1 MSESRDSEV
10 SEGSSPTATEL
21 SIAASANTFGDGSS
35 HRTDSPR
42 TSHEAASTQS
52 LASPTGTVRSDVA
65 NSSNPDSISP
75 TTSGLGEKRKLDS
88 SNSSPEK
95 SKDEDVLAEI
105 ESLDQQIKEVDERLN
120 NQIAAANA
128 CKHQIMAK
136 KRRLEEKL
144 KKKVRRKCQTHFTG
158 GISSFL
164 KHRFKSNYIFYFDLF
179 LDSAY
184 VFVLSFDLLKY

>member
-1 MSESRDSEV
+1 MSESRDSAV

-35 HRTDSPR
+35 HGTNSPR

-52 LASPTGTVRSDVA
+52 LASPNVTDRSDVA

-88 SNSSPEK
+88 SNNSNSSPEK
-95 SKDEDVLAEI
+95 SKDEDVLAQI
-105 ESLDQQIKEVDERLN
+105 ESLNQQMKEVDERLN
-120 NQIAAANA
+120 DEIAAATAAANA
-128 CKHQIMAK
+128 SKNEILKK
-136 KRRLEEKL
+136 KRRLEEAL
-144 KKKVRRKCQTHFTG
+144 KNKVRRKCQTNFTG

-164 KHRFKSNYIFYFDLF
+164 KHRFKSN
-179 LDSAY
+179 
-184 VFVLSFDLLKY
+184 

>member
-1 MSESRDSEV
+1 MSESRDSAV

-35 HRTDSPR
+35 HGTDSPR
-42 TSHEAASTQS
+42 TSHEAA
-52 LASPTGTVRSDVA
+52 
-65 NSSNPDSISP
+65 
-75 TTSGLGEKRKLDS
+75 SGLGEKRKLDS

-158 GISSFL
+158 
-164 KHRFKSNYIFYFDLF
+164 
-179 LDSAY
+179 
-184 VFVLSFDLLKY
+184 